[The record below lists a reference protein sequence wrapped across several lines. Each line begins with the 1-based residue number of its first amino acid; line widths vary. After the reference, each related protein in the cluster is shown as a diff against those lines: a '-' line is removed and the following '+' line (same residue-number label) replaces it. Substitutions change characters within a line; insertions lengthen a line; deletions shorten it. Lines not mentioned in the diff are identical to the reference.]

1 MQVGTPRP
9 VWLGISFWLL
19 CALGSGDSLA
29 KAPAAGHAALVQ
41 RGEAAL
47 RAGALAAAEQALTAA
62 YLQAP
67 QPELLF
73 LLGRLAVAQQQLLT
87 AQDLMR
93 RYLNDPT
100 ATPDPEK
107 TAEAQKV
114 LSQLRPRSGKV
125 RVQGDPGGFV
135 LLDGRLLGRLPLVQP
150 LLAAPGTHT
159 VAIKYPGKLLDAPI
173 EVAAGRMV
181 DIQCT
186 RATGAVFLATL
197 PSLLV
202 VLAVEPS
209 APMVFEQLLDAIERA
224 AQGQQLTVLKP
235 EALIPLVP
243 ELKELPVPRALA
255 ELKRCLAQP
264 DCLPRM
270 LQLAKLE
277 HALRVSV
284 KQTVLPAEAR
294 PPAAADKPAG
304 SPDGPPLR
312 WDFSLE
318 LVHADLF
325 GAASARTRS
334 CSPCREQPAIA
345 ALQEATTQ
353 TLATGRARPRGNLA
367 VSSEPAGAEVRVG
380 DRLLG
385 QTPLALAAWAD
396 EYALELRQPG
406 RQPVRRTVR
415 VEPGQ
420 TAALTVTLPPL
431 PPPPPPH
438 PALPPLAA
446 LPPPRWER
454 APRPR
459 WRIVAGGTALF
470 LGVTLT
476 AAGALVFAINQGS
489 GCPPPDSLAPPPPGC
504 AASTLATEYDVG
516 VSLMPIG
523 GALVLTG
530 IGLLAVPG
538 PRRLVPAPVTGHGP
552 DKSEPR

>member
-1 MQVGTPRP
+1 MQVGTPGRA
-9 VWLGISFWLL
+9 WLGVIFWLL
-19 CALGSGDSLA
+19 YVLGSGDSLA
-29 KAPAAGHAALVQ
+29 RPPAPGHAALVQ

-47 RAGALAAAEQALTAA
+47 RAGELTAAEQALTAA

-67 QPELLF
+67 HADLLF
-73 LLGRLAVAQQQLLT
+73 QLGRLAVAQQQLLT

-100 ATPDPEK
+100 TTPDPDK

-114 LSQLRPRSGKV
+114 LSQLRPLSGKV

-159 VAIKYPGKLLDAPI
+159 VAIRYPSKLLDAPI

-209 APMVFEQLLDAIERA
+209 SPMMFEQLLDAIERA

-235 EALIPLVP
+235 EALIPLAP

-270 LQLAKLE
+270 LHLAKLD
-277 HALRVSV
+277 HALRVGV
-284 KQTVLPAEAR
+284 QQTFLPPAER
-294 PPAAADKPAG
+294 PLAAGDKPAG
-304 SPDGPPLR
+304 SADSPPLR
-312 WDFSLE
+312 WDFALE
-318 LVHADLF
+318 LVHADVF
-325 GAASARTRS
+325 GAASAQTRS
-334 CSPCREQPAIA
+334 CSPCREQPAIT
-345 ALQEATTQ
+345 ALQEATSQ
-353 TLATGRARPRGNLA
+353 TLAAGLGRSRGNLA

-385 QTPLALAAWAD
+385 QTPLALAAWTG

-406 RQPVRRTVR
+406 RQPVRQKVR

-420 TAALTVTLPPL
+420 TASLTVTLPPL
-431 PPPPPPH
+431 LPPPAPPPV
-438 PALPPLAA
+438 AA
-446 LPPPRWER
+446 LPTPQRWER

-459 WRIVAGGTALF
+459 WRTAAGGTALF
-470 LGVTLT
+470 FGLTLT
-476 AAGALVFAINQGS
+476 ALGGLVFALNPS
-489 GCPPPDSLAPPPPGC
+489 SSCPPADSLAPPPPGC
-504 AASTLATEYDVG
+504 AASTLATQYNLG
-516 VSLMPIG
+516 VSMMPVG
-523 GALVLTG
+523 GALALTG
-530 IGLLAVPG
+530 IVLLAIPG
-538 PRRLVPAPVTGHGP
+538 PARLVPAPVTSPGP
-552 DKSEPR
+552 DKPELR